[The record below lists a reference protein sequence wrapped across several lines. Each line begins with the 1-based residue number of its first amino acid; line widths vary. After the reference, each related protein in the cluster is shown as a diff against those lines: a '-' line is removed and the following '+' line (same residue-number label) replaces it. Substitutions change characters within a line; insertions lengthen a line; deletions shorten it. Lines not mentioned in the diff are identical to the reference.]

1 MNSKKA
7 IRVDLQLIADLI
19 TPGSRVL
26 DVGCGDGQ
34 LLDYLVTEKKV
45 QGRGLEISPEG
56 VNACVAKGLSVVQG
70 DAEEDLGYY
79 PDYAFDFVILSQTL
93 QATHHPDQ
101 IVKDLL
107 RLGKH
112 AIVSFPNFGHWR
124 VRSHLFFKGRM
135 PVNNTLPY
143 QWYNSPNMHFCTI
156 KDFIVMCDEM
166 GVTIERSIALDADGQ
181 GHRIRTSLF
190 FANLL
195 GEQAVFLLRKD

>member
-1 MNSKKA
+1 MNNAKS
-7 IRVDLQLIADLI
+7 IRVDLQIIADMI
-19 TPGSRVL
+19 EPGARVL
-26 DVGCGDGQ
+26 DVGCSDGQ
-34 LLDYLVTEKKV
+34 LLEYLVKEKNV
-45 QGRGLEISPEG
+45 RGRGLEISPNG
-56 VNACVAKGLSVVQG
+56 VNTCVAKGLSVVQG

-79 PDYAFDFVILSQTL
+79 PDNGFDFVILSQTL

-107 RLGKH
+107 RLGKR

-124 VRSHLFFKGRM
+124 VRSYLFFKGRM
-135 PVNNTLPY
+135 PVNDSMPY
-143 QWYNSPNMHFCTI
+143 EWYNSPNTHFCTI

-181 GHRIRTSLF
+181 AHRIRTNLF